1 LIHNLGNLVLSQ
13 NDFNSAYGNRGYNV
27 KRKRYLSNADL
38 LRVKEIANTYSEW
51 RNINLIERQKK
62 MIHYAVIDDGSGNG
76 RWKLDCESDIAPE
89 SEFYSVDEQTISQ
102 SIVEEVEDAIVR
114 NENLSETT
122 WSPPENHSLYNF
134 APSVNNMNSL
144 VFGSNRPGYK
154 KFKEEMVPLEISN
167 DWIDYMRQ
175 NEITRVICLLNDE
188 QKKFYDYENGSSLI
202 SLYEGQFS
210 DVINPEV
217 ADYTPPTED
226 QIFNE
231 IIPFLEAGEEKGEK
245 TLIHCSMGRGRTGF
259 VLHAW
264 NCYKGYAKSDDRNYL
279 LGTRDPWE
287 SGSLDVC
294 NKIFKKCE
302 ELSNEEE

>member
-1 LIHNLGNLVLSQ
+1 
-13 NDFNSAYGNRGYNV
+13 
-27 KRKRYLSNADL
+27 
-38 LRVKEIANTYSEW
+38 
-51 RNINLIERQKK
+51 
-62 MIHYAVIDDGSGNG
+62 
-76 RWKLDCESDIAPE
+76 
-89 SEFYSVDEQTISQ
+89 
-102 SIVEEVEDAIVR
+102 
-114 NENLSETT
+114 
-122 WSPPENHSLYNF
+122 
-134 APSVNNMNSL
+134 
-144 VFGSNRPGYK
+144 
-154 KFKEEMVPLEISN
+154 
-167 DWIDYMRQ
+167 
-175 NEITRVICLLNDE
+175 LLNDE